1 VNEYHTLFS
10 AERRLKQLKTNN
22 RNAIIYTNDSI
33 TYKVAEPF
41 ALPLSDTTRI
51 LDSLRR
57 YYTKAF
63 VEIK

>member
-1 VNEYHTLFS
+1 M
-10 AERRLKQLKTNN
+10 
-22 RNAIIYTNDSI
+22 YTTDSI